1 MKKITFIYLLGFNF
15 LLLSCTLDGEDNEVS
30 IIESTPN
37 NNDNLSGKPA
47 RTDLAFITQQLTNS
61 YKVNF
66 NDSDLSLG
74 QKINLLDSAA
84 LYVPLFTTLKPVDF
98 TLPDVTDAYI
108 YLNNHNTAYTTLNV
122 SVSMKGYLDLIVQTG
137 VSDYYLVLQA
147 IQIDSLLT
155 TNEKEN
161 LKFIIVYLQ
170 DTAPSANG
178 EPIDQ
183 SWKKRNIV
191 AAIKGFEK
199 SNANAVFN
207 VALVSVIQ

>member
-1 MKKITFIYLLGFNF
+1 MKKITFIYLLVFNF
-15 LLLSCTLDGEDNEVS
+15 LLLSCTLNGVDNEVI

-37 NNDNLSGKPA
+37 NNDNISEKPA
-47 RTDLAFITQQLTNS
+47 PTDLAIITQQLTNS
-61 YKVNF
+61 YKLNF
-66 NDSDLSLG
+66 NDSGMSLS

-84 LYVPLFTTLKPVDF
+84 LYVPSFTTLKPVDF
-98 TLPDVTDAYI
+98 ILPDVTEAYV

-122 SVSMKGYLDLIVQTG
+122 SVNMKGYLDMIVQTS
-137 VSDYYLVLQA
+137 VSDYYLLLQA

-161 LKFIIVYLQ
+161 LKFIIIYLQ
-170 DTAPSANG
+170 DTAPSLDG

-183 SWKKRNIV
+183 SWKRRNIV

-207 VALVSVIQ
+207 VALVSVVQ